1 MPVQVRPQVPLNSE
15 VKSENLQ
22 SLKETASIVW
32 NFIKFKSLFFFMF
45 VIMIFVVIMILSTDN
60 YDRGCIRDNGYINSS
75 ILKASGY
82 RVFGDDY
89 NPDIGGGQQSEWK
102 STGYKTNGQGLV
114 IDIKGSI
121 FTNDLYGIPPIMHN
135 RCRVCAKPRED
146 KKHLFKFKDPTITRH
161 YASSDE
167 DVNNFSITKIDN
179 CLCTKITGVGGITK
193 SDLNNRPN
201 LNYINIRE
209 KPTALTDINYCP
221 DRIEIGS
228 TSCST
233 PQPEDIASDSNW
245 SCTDKF
251 FFDENDDNKY
261 NGQGEEIKYNDLD
274 LKYINL
280 NYRNKDFTVKDA
292 EYQESCY
299 DEAAFGVSIGIF
311 GPNGG
316 DVPNK
321 TYHLYS
327 EFYLQDVDK
336 YRYSSPN
343 NVLFQNHVAGEEIKI
358 RFNDGYYRDN
368 LGKYNIYFVEGI
380 LNLEFDGI
388 ITNIV
393 DTIEGLLV
401 GDGTLEATYKR
412 IVGNTVFQ
420 TIVRLALILYMLFIG
435 FGILS
440 GTMEI
445 SRKEFF
451 GRILKICLILF
462 FVSPNS
468 WSWYNGIVVGFF
480 MGSIDTISG
489 FILGL
494 DFMDVSSDIVTAEL
508 QSSTSN
514 GYASKFAFPDEMI
527 KSFFLSENIFIKL
540 WSLIFSPYNIA
551 ALLIIVGMYI
561 VMIYFIYVII
571 KIVIFYLSA
580 ITSSIILLSL
590 GPIAFILTINKI
602 TSTFF
607 FRWLVYIGS
616 RAMEIV
622 MVFLVLYAFL
632 SIINDKLG
640 LYGEIKPESLLYF
653 ESCPY
658 SLFDYYKSVESVTY
672 NIIGEDLIYNVVKS
686 ILSFFRIYVADPTSG
701 IDNGNGVFV
710 GGKDFFEMIFILI
723 EVIILLYFL
732 DMIISQ
738 VGVIAS
744 GLVSYQQQSSRINSA
759 IGAIANEGSAIFA
772 KMMNSKSFISI
783 PGAMKSAGSSAL
795 GGIKQANRMR
805 LKVIDFADEHDGAFR
820 YIDNVTSGRLSK
832 VNSNLK
838 TTKPGKVGAYLF
850 GNRDEN
856 NVNKLS
862 YQVKQEISSAN
873 AEYRSTT
880 EVIRKN
886 RQQELESQGYD
897 SILIEKMLDKEF
909 NGESV
914 IRSNV
919 INNISSG
926 GMSADQL
933 QAVTTIL
940 NRHFAEQD
948 IKSEMNFLKKEDK
961 LLTNIRAAKEIRENI
976 LNNIKQELSKN
987 NNDEQLLEKKIHDR
1001 FKTRYLDNKFDITL
1015 QKIIK
1020 ENLTDKEVFKNFD
1033 NEIRSVVSDL
1043 STKNILEKTTKTNN
1057 ELQGQ
1062 LLEDPRY
1069 KHIQRELMAHQ
1080 SYNKNN
1086 KPPKLSL
1093 SDNEEES
1100 YRQKLWNNKALGGIA
1115 IATIVAPPIGILLAS
1130 YRYGPEFA
1138 SLGARKLYRVGANNY
1153 NSLEENILP
1162 YVSNYVGGKSEEY
1175 NVSINKQ
1182 NRLLWQSVNKT
1193 KHEFR
1198 QLSTRDKVLV
1208 SGSVAVA
1215 TPIFAVQ
1222 AAILSPFVL
1231 GMGAVAAAN
1240 SIYRYSYRS
1249 SIGLDELTRDGAGK
1263 KYISQLTD
1271 QNIWENRLVREV
1283 SDKDKNELGLILADR
1298 LNDPNK
1304 WTAEDRLKLQE
1315 VANRS
1320 NYQSDDNLGINP
1332 VEYDLSLKSRFDEE
1346 YQKSMAIEKSRNDIY
1361 NILKSK
1367 QEGQTPMTKDQEDLI
1382 VTLKEHNGIL
1392 KQEKEELKKL
1402 GRLDM
1407 AYKNDKSIEENKEFI
1422 ERLEKKVN

>member
-121 FTNDLYGIPPIMHN
+121 FTNDLYGIPLIMHN

-146 KKHLFKFKDPTITRH
+146 KKHLFKVKPGNGDSRH

-209 KPTALTDINYCP
+209 EPTALTDINYCP
-221 DRIEIGS
+221 HRIETGS
-228 TSCST
+228 TSCNT

-251 FFDENDDNKY
+251 YFDKNDDNNY
-261 NGQGEEIKYNDLD
+261 DEPGEDIKYNDLD

-280 NYRNKDFTVKDA
+280 NYRNNDFTVKDA

-380 LNLEFDGI
+380 LDLEFDGI

-420 TIVRLALILYMLFIG
+420 TIVRLALILYILFIG

-480 MGSIDTISG
+480 MGSIDTLSG

-658 SLFDYYKSVESVTY
+658 SLFDYYKSAESVTY
-672 NIIGEDLIYNVVKS
+672 NIIGEDLKNNVVKS

-759 IGAIANEGSAIFA
+759 IGTIANEGSAIFA

-832 VNSNLK
+832 VNSYLK
-838 TTKPGKVGAYLF
+838 TTKPGKVGVDLF
-850 GNRDEN
+850 GNREN

-862 YQVKQEISSAN
+862 YQVKQEISSATAEYN
-873 AEYRSTT
+873 AEYRSKR
-880 EVIRKN
+880 ED
-886 RQQELESQGYD
+886 RQQELESQGYN
-897 SILIEKMLDKEF
+897 SSLIEKMLDKEF

-926 GMSADQL
+926 GMSTDQL

-948 IKSEMNFLKKEDK
+948 IKSEMNFLKKKDK
-961 LLTNIRAAKEIRENI
+961 LLTNIRAEKEIKENI
-976 LNNIKQELSKN
+976 LNNIEQELLKN
-987 NNDEQLLEKKIHDR
+987 NYDGQPSKKKIQDR

-1043 STKNILEKTTKTNN
+1043 STKNISNKTTDPNKK
-1057 ELQGQ
+1057 LQD

-1100 YRQKLWNNKALGGIA
+1100 YRQKLWNNKFALGGIA
-1115 IATIVAPPIGILLAS
+1115 IATIVAPPIGILFAS

-1153 NSLEENILP
+1153 NSLEANILP
-1162 YVSNYVGGKSEEY
+1162 YVGNYAGGKSEEY
-1175 NVSINKQ
+1175 NVFINKQ

-1215 TPIFAVQ
+1215 TPIFAVK

-1271 QNIWENRLVREV
+1271 QNIWENRLVRKV
-1283 SDKDKNELGLILADR
+1283 SNDDMSELGLISADI

-1304 WTAEDRLKLQE
+1304 WEVGDRLKLQE

-1320 NYQSDDNLGINP
+1320 NYQSDDDLGIKP

-1367 QEGQTPMTKDQEDLI
+1367 QEGQTPMIKDQEGLI
-1382 VTLKEHNGIL
+1382 VTLEKHNEIL
-1392 KQEKEELKKL
+1392 RLEKEELKKL
-1402 GRLDM
+1402 GRDDM
-1407 AYKNDKSIEENKEFI
+1407 ADKNDKSIKENLEFI
-1422 ERLEKKVN
+1422 ESLGTKS